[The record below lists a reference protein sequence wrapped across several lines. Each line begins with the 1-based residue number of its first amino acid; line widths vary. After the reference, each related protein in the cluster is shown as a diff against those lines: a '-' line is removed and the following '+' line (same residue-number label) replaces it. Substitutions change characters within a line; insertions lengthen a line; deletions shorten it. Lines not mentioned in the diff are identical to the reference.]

1 MIVFY
6 IIHKENLVKQNS
18 RELLLDSAFNEFY
31 KNGYQGANIA
41 TILKEVN
48 MNKGSMYHFFKSKK
62 ELGLAVIEEK
72 IEKNIIT
79 RYTRVLE
86 NENSVEILFKVLIDT
101 PDSFIY
107 GCPLN
112 KMSQEMLYIDDDFK
126 KSLST
131 AYKKF
136 NNLVEKILIKGIKND
151 EIHNSSA
158 ELTAL
163 LIIATYEG
171 ALMIYHLN
179 QNREQYNQILTT
191 LKKNLFTHKNN

>member
-1 MIVFY
+1 MR
-6 IIHKENLVKQNS
+6 QNS

-79 RYTRVLE
+79 RYTEILE

-101 PDSFIY
+101 PDLFAY

-126 KSLST
+126 KSLSIT
-131 AYKKF
+131 YKEF
-136 NNLVEKILIKGIKND
+136 NNLIEKILIKGMKND
-151 EIHNSSA
+151 EIHSSSA
-158 ELTAL
+158 ELTAQ

-179 QNREQYNQILTT
+179 QNREQYVQILTT
-191 LKKNLFTHKNN
+191 LKKNLFTHKYNL